1 MVGTRSRKSL
11 KLPAPENFGE
21 ITNSIQLFSP
31 QPEQLQNGRN
41 GLPQSDD
48 LLDIQDELHDQVPPN
63 DTTISYS
70 RTHEAHKTR
79 DSNLSSNMLATI
91 AIKTNN

>member
-1 MVGTRSRKSL
+1 MSRKSL
-11 KLPAPENFGE
+11 KLPAGEHFGE
-21 ITNSIQLFSP
+21 ITHSIQLFSP

-41 GLPQSDD
+41 GLRQSED
-48 LLDIQDELHDQVPPN
+48 LLDIQDELHDQVPPR

-70 RTHEAHKTR
+70 RINDAQKAR